1 MIPIRC
7 IIQFAEKIL
16 REVSDPDVKKSLKLL
31 LSTAK
36 ILKAKIQNPLDQNLI
51 EKGFFESRVREAA
64 LLRTVRETISIMQ
77 S

>member
-16 REVSDPDVKKSLKLL
+16 LEVSDPDVKKSLKLL

-51 EKGFFESRVREAA
+51 EKGFFESQVREAA
-64 LLRTVRETISIMQ
+64 LL
-77 S
+77 